1 MRVLITSGGTKIPI
15 DRVRS
20 ITNMSSGTF
29 GSAICANFL
38 QQAHDVDFVMAEGSK
53 TPFELRLSGEDH
65 HNARHF
71 EDWQSWVKEHRKQ
84 YKAYTYKTY
93 EDYAKVI
100 AKLLTSNTYD
110 VIVLAAAVSDYGVAN
125 YVDGKIRTS
134 ASLEIQLEPLGK
146 VISNVRV
153 MQPQAY
159 FVGFKLLVNSKDE
172 ELIEAAQDSIKRNG
186 CDMIVANDL
195 RDIQQNDHRL
205 LIVTRSGVL
214 EKKKSGQTRALAGEL
229 VNAIVANYKSSEL
242 TA

>member
-1 MRVLITSGGTKIPI
+1 MKILITSGGTKIPI

-38 QQAHDVDFVMAEGSK
+38 QQMCDVDFVMAEGSK
-53 TPFELRLSGEDH
+53 TPFELRLNGEDYL
-65 HNARHF
+65 NARHF
-71 EDWQSWVKEHRKQ
+71 EYWQGWVKEHRKQ

-100 AKLLTSNTYD
+100 AELLTSNTYD

-146 VISNVRV
+146 IISNVRV
-153 MQPQAY
+153 MQPKAY
-159 FVGFKLLVNSKDE
+159 LVGFKLLVDSKDE

-195 RDIQQNDHRL
+195 RDIQQDNHRL
-205 LIVTRSGVL
+205 LLVTPSDGVVIKTKQGQSSSL
-214 EKKKSGQTRALAGEL
+214 AHVLVDAILKK
-229 VNAIVANYKSSEL
+229 VNGWSI
-242 TA
+242 T